1 MSDPTPKSFD
11 LRSLVESR
19 RDETMDLLREHI
31 NPKLAKVFR
40 MIGFDRVYPRGK
52 GAYLWDR
59 EDRKHLD
66 CLTGYGIF
74 NIGRN
79 HPVLKQAV
87 RDYLDMDDAWKIQM
101 APMTLPGLLA
111 EKLLSKVPHLQ
122 KVQFTNSGTECVEV
136 ALKFARCET
145 GRERVLYC
153 ERAFHGLT
161 YGSLSLNGC
170 SSFREGFLSLLPGA
184 ASVPF
189 GDLDALE
196 EALAIAPT
204 AALFVEAIQGKGVY
218 VANKEYL
225 LGAQELC
232 RRHGTRLVVDEV
244 QTGMGRTGKLFAFQH
259 VEGFEPDMVLVA
271 KSLSGGYVPV
281 GAVLIRDETYEA
293 VFSTLDRCVVH
304 SSTFGQGG
312 LAMACGLA
320 TFHVLETEGMME
332 NAADKGRK
340 LLEALRELVPQFEL
354 LKEIRGEGM
363 MIGIE
368 FGEPKSFTL
377 KTGWSLIHK
386 ADPSLFPQSIIM
398 PLLHDHRVLTQV
410 AGHHVDII
418 KLLPTLTWTDED
430 VRWFLDAFTDVLKRC
445 HRFPGP
451 LWTTAKDLVKMAA
464 TSRR

>member
-1 MSDPTPKSFD
+1 MSNPTPKSFD

-19 RDETMDLLREHI
+19 RDETSDLLREYI

-40 MIGFDRVYPRGK
+40 TIGFDRVYPRGE

-59 EDRKHLD
+59 ANQKYLD
-66 CLTGYGIF
+66 CLSGYGMF

-87 RDYLDMDDAWKIQM
+87 RDYVDMDDAWKIQM

-122 KVQFTNSGTECVEV
+122 KVQFTNSGTECVEA

-161 YGSLSLNGC
+161 YGSLSITDC
-170 SSFREGFLSLLPGA
+170 SSFREGFLSFLPGA

-189 GDLDALE
+189 GDLNALE
-196 EALAIAPT
+196 EALAVAPT
-204 AALFVEAIQGKGVY
+204 AALVVEPIQGKGVY
-218 VANKEYL
+218 VASKEYL
-225 LGAQELC
+225 IGAQELC
-232 RRHGTRLVVDEV
+232 RHHGTRLVVDEV

-259 VEGFEPDMVLVA
+259 LEGFEPDIVLVA

-281 GAVLIRDETYEA
+281 GAVLMRDETYEA

-304 SSTFGQGG
+304 SSTFAQGG

-320 TFHVLETEGMME
+320 TFHVLETEGMIE

-340 LLEALRELVPQFEL
+340 LIQALREFVPKFEL

-368 FGEPKSFTL
+368 FSEPKSFTL
-377 KTGWSLIHK
+377 KTGWSLLHK
-386 ADPSLFPQSIIM
+386 ADAGLFPQAIIM
-398 PLLHDHRVLTQV
+398 PLLNEHRVLTQV

-418 KLLPTLTWTDED
+418 KLLPAITWTDED
-430 VRWFLDAFTDVLKRC
+430 VRWFLDAFNDVLERC

-451 LWTTAKDLVKMAA
+451 LWTAAKDLAKMAA

>member
-1 MSDPTPKSFD
+1 MSDPTSKSFD

-40 MIGFDRVYPRGK
+40 TIGFDRVYPRGK

-196 EALAIAPT
+196 KALVIAPT
-204 AALFVEAIQGKGVY
+204 AAL
-218 VANKEYL
+218 
-225 LGAQELC
+225 
-232 RRHGTRLVVDEV
+232 
-244 QTGMGRTGKLFAFQH
+244 
-259 VEGFEPDMVLVA
+259 
-271 KSLSGGYVPV
+271 
-281 GAVLIRDETYEA
+281 
-293 VFSTLDRCVVH
+293 
-304 SSTFGQGG
+304 
-312 LAMACGLA
+312 
-320 TFHVLETEGMME
+320 
-332 NAADKGRK
+332 
-340 LLEALRELVPQFEL
+340 
-354 LKEIRGEGM
+354 
-363 MIGIE
+363 
-368 FGEPKSFTL
+368 
-377 KTGWSLIHK
+377 
-386 ADPSLFPQSIIM
+386 
-398 PLLHDHRVLTQV
+398 
-410 AGHHVDII
+410 
-418 KLLPTLTWTDED
+418 
-430 VRWFLDAFTDVLKRC
+430 
-445 HRFPGP
+445 
-451 LWTTAKDLVKMAA
+451 
-464 TSRR
+464 